1 MKTRTINIFDFGV
14 DQINDLLENNINAGW
29 IFLGY
34 GMAKISMDDV
44 GIKVYDVPI
53 MSFRHDDWNEETEFF
68 DR

>member
-34 GMAKISMDDV
+34 GLAKIQLIEDNPEID
-44 GIKVYDVPI
+44 IPI
-53 MSFRHDDWNEETEFF
+53 MSFRHDDWTEDTEFF
-68 DR
+68 ER